1 MNPGQ
6 ESQESDG
13 TSSEDETTDESVP
26 GYDEYLSANGEVAY
40 SSQET
45 VLPLQQNEVGVN
57 ADQPLTLNFAVSKAG
72 YYQLSFDY
80 KFVEK
85 GNQNAKYVVSLDG
98 GVPFEEADKLSL
110 SRLWTNETEITTD
123 DLGNDINPPQ
133 IEVLE
138 WQDITVYDAT
148 GYYGEPLYF
157 YLTEGNHT
165 LSLQLKS
172 GAIQVQQR
180 GAGNRPRSWIAMKNM
195 SHRIVMYRNMMGI
208 TLLIE
213 GEDALYK
220 SWKCI

>member
-1 MNPGQ
+1 M
-6 ESQESDG
+6 
-13 TSSEDETTDESVP
+13 
-26 GYDEYLSANGEVAY
+26 AY

-172 GAIQVQQR
+172 GAIQV
-180 GAGNRPRSWIAMKNM
+180 
-195 SHRIVMYRNMMGI
+195 RNVELVSSQKLVSYEEYESQNSDVPKYDGDNV
-208 TLLIE
+208 LIE

-220 SWKCI
+220 SEMHLIAQNDMRVL